1 MGLVFYDVASYKAAL
16 DLAITDSL
24 GNGGMLDEIKQEVG
38 DVVQD
43 TIDSYHPDIF
53 ESRRGKDGGGVA
65 DPSNMTEIL
74 GLCDLSIHFTA
85 GWQNKGFRR
94 TTGAGV
100 YNDLSNVINDSGMY
114 HAPERPFVEMAE
126 EKMKDIVEQQ
136 LPGELLKRGF

>member
-43 TIDSYHPDIF
+43 AVDSYSPIF
-53 ESRRGKDGGGVA
+53 ESRRGKGGGGVA

-85 GWQNKGFRR
+85 GWQSIGFRH

-100 YNDLSNVINDSGMY
+100 YGDLSDVINGSGMY
-114 HAPERPFVEMAE
+114 HAPARPFVEMAE
-126 EKMKDIVEQQ
+126 EKMKDIVEQR